1 MRRPTNDMNP
11 LATARHR
18 ASRSGALCRRI
29 LILALLALPPA
40 QLVAAGTLAQ
50 PVRSP
55 SENGVPRFFDSPVHN
70 AGELVRLIDRAVPD
84 LRRHAGIDPAPP
96 RTSAAARR
104 RQAVVHDRMIR
115 AAHYGY
121 PNAQYNLARLLLQG
135 TGRPS
140 DAAEW
145 LQRSAERGYMR
156 AQILLGYLALRVGT
170 ASDGTPDLVRAEL
183 WWWAAELQDDPL
195 ARDFRKK
202 LAPLL
207 GPRDVSSAHRLKSEY
222 RTLLPLLPRTVSGS
236 PLDRSE
242 TNSSFRTAAAAGD
255 VKRLLDLLVL
265 GADADSQDSEGRT
278 AMINAAWRGHA
289 PIVKILLD
297 RGSDVEIADNHRF
310 TPLIWA
316 AVNGQGKVL
325 TTLLD
330 AGADPGRADRD
341 GIDALMRAAWNG
353 HLDIV
358 DRLLKSGADTARQD
372 AKGLSA
378 LDYAKREGH
387 KRIVARLQSALP
399 VR

>member
-1 MRRPTNDMNP
+1 MHRPTNDEKP
-11 LATARHR
+11 LTTVRHI
-18 ASRSGALCRRI
+18 ASRFGALCFS
-29 LILALLALPPA
+29 LAVLALTAGRPT
-40 QLVAAGTLAQ
+40 AAGTPSQ
-50 PVRSP
+50 PLLSP
-55 SENGVPRFFDSPVHN
+55 AENGVSRFFDSPVRN
-70 AGELVRLIDRAVPD
+70 AGELVQTIDLAAPD

-96 RTSAAARR
+96 VTSAAAPR
-104 RQAVVHDRMIR
+104 RQAIVHDRMVR
-115 AAHYGY
+115 AARYGY

-135 TGRPS
+135 QGHRS

-156 AQILLGYLALRVGT
+156 AQILLGYLALRSGI
-170 ASDGTPDLVRAEL
+170 ASDGMPDLARAEL
-183 WWWAAELQDDPL
+183 WWWAAELQDNPL
-195 ARDFRKK
+195 ARDVRKK

-207 GPRDVSSAHRLKSEY
+207 GARDVSSAHRLKSEY
-222 RTLLPLLPRTVSGS
+222 RTLLPLLPRTVAGTA
-236 PLDRSE
+236 LDRNV
-242 TNSSFRTAAAAGD
+242 TNNAFRAAAASGD
-255 VKRLLDLLVL
+255 ANRLLDLLVR
-265 GADADSQDSEGRT
+265 GADADGQDSEGRT
-278 AMINAAWRGHA
+278 AIINAAWRGHA

-297 RGSDVEIADNHRF
+297 RGADIEIADDRLL

-325 TTLLD
+325 TALLE

-353 HLDIV
+353 HIHIV
-358 DRLLKSGADTARQD
+358 DRLLKSGADPTRQD
-372 AKGLSA
+372 AKGLTA